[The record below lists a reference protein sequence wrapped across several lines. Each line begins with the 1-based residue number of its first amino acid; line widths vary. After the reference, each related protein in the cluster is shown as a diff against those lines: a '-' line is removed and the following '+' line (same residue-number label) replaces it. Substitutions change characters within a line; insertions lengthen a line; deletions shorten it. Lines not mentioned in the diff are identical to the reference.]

1 MSRTADKAGNDVL
14 VFVHQNVLLHSLT
27 AMIRAAAQLRV
38 GVLGLRGAVA
48 VRGDGRIAGRRGEM
62 GRTGGSARPAA
73 RRRGQCRRADLHGA
87 PPRGAPPPPIF
98 SFKVSITRPLRD
110 FRAVAAAG

>member
-38 GVLGLRGAVA
+38 GVLGLRGAVG
-48 VRGDGRIAGRRGEM
+48 VRGDGRIAGRRRERGALV
-62 GRTGGSARPAA
+62 GVPVQPPADVDSVDGPIFTVPRPA
-73 RRRGQCRRADLHGA
+73 
-87 PPRGAPPPPIF
+87 
-98 SFKVSITRPLRD
+98 VTRPLQSSRQSID
-110 FRAVAAAG
+110 HPPVPGRFVL